1 MKTRSLKIHQ
11 TNMYCQKCF
20 NNAIIAISAIDNIK
34 SLDIDM
40 VNKNINIIYKDSTLD
55 NERIR
60 NMINKAI
67 TTGHL

>member
-1 MKTRSLKIHQ
+1 
-11 TNMYCQKCF
+11 MYCQKCF

-55 NERIR
+55 NERIC

>member
-1 MKTRSLKIHQ
+1 ML
-11 TNMYCQKCF
+11 
-20 NNAIIAISAIDNIK
+20 NNAIIAISAIDDIK

>member
-1 MKTRSLKIHQ
+1 
-11 TNMYCQKCF
+11 MYCQKCF
-20 NNAIIAISAIDNIK
+20 NNAIIAISAIGDIK